1 MSFTEVL
8 TTLDVLL
15 ALIFFA
21 IAGVAEPF
29 IEHRLNRM
37 LEGNHPFRWSW
48 DHLLAPFAR
57 AVVIVTFVFLA
68 YPSVFGV
75 RHAPE
80 LGQLLGEES
89 LRVNNLL
96 GVVFVC
102 TFLLPVI
109 PPFSR
114 RTELI
119 MPIQGL
125 IATAAV
131 FSWYTDYLGATAAT
145 AWPGFAP
152 ALLIVGL
159 ILLGDRLASDI
170 GQRCGYG
177 IDKAFN
183 TSGFDRV
190 VPNAV
195 ELLAQAPVMLCYGM
209 ALGQQI
215 AI

>member
-8 TTLDVLL
+8 TTLDVLF
-15 ALIFFA
+15 ALIFFV
-21 IAGVAEPF
+21 IAGLAEPF
-29 IEHRLNRM
+29 IEHRLNRV
-37 LEGNHPFRWSW
+37 LEGNHAFHWSW
-48 DHLLAPFAR
+48 DHLFAPFAR

-68 YPSVFGV
+68 YPSLFGL
-75 RHAPE
+75 RDAPE
-80 LGQLLGEES
+80 LGRLLGEES
-89 LRVNNLL
+89 LRLNNLL
-96 GVVFVC
+96 GFVFVC
-102 TFLLPVI
+102 TFLLPLI

-114 RTELI
+114 RTKLI
-119 MPIQGL
+119 MPLQGL

-131 FSWYTDYLGATAAT
+131 FSWYTDYLGATAAS
-145 AWPGFAP
+145 AWPGFVM
-152 ALLIVGL
+152 ALLIAGMIV
-159 ILLGDRLASDI
+159 LGDRIASDI

-177 IDKAFN
+177 LDKAFN

-195 ELLAQAPVMLCYGM
+195 ELLAQAPVMLCYGI